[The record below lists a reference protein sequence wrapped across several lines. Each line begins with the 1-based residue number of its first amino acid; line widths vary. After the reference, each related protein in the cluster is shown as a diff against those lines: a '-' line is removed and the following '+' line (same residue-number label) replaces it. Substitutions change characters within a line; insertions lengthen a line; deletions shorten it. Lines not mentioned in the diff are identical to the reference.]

1 MLTRPLPLLGAF
13 DEAGPHW
20 WTLEGVATPLFQS
33 SIGNQSATAGVAAKG
48 RAVQRRGDRAGL
60 GRRSIS
66 PCCWSA
72 EKSRARFF
80 APLRCAQNDST
91 ARCGAS
97 DPGFREA
104 YDTIIKR
111 NLAHLGEES

>member
-1 MLTRPLPLLGAF
+1 MKGDYTPHCTCTSRRVSEKRDSALPA
-13 DEAGPHW
+13 E
-20 WTLEGVATPLFQS
+20 
-33 SIGNQSATAGVAAKG
+33 N
-48 RAVQRRGDRAGL
+48 
-60 GRRSIS
+60 IS

-80 APLRCAQNDST
+80 APLRCAQNDSM